1 MSTLTIN
8 DAIFSTLRAD
18 PSVNP
23 AALQRVV
30 AIASSHPVWHAAPS
44 PVPHPALAGREAGS
58 SSPVNCKA
66 ASRA

>member
-1 MSTLTIN
+1 MTTLTIDN
-8 DAIFSTLRAD
+8 AIFSTLRAD

-30 AIASSHPVWHAAPS
+30 AIAGSHSAWNAAPS
-44 PVPHPALAGREAGS
+44 PAPHPAPAGREAGS
-58 SSPVNCKA
+58 SSPVNCRA

>member
-1 MSTLTIN
+1 MITLTIDN
-8 DAIFSTLRAD
+8 AIFSTLRAD
-18 PSVNP
+18 PGVNP
-23 AALQRVV
+23 AALQRFV

-44 PVPHPALAGREAGS
+44 AVPHPAPAGREAGS

>member
-1 MSTLTIN
+1 MITLTIDN
-8 DAIFSTLRAD
+8 VIFSTLRAD

-23 AALQRVV
+23 AALQRFV
-30 AIASSHPVWHAAPS
+30 AIADSHPVWHAATSAAPY
-44 PVPHPALAGREAGS
+44 PAAGREAGS